1 MPTSEPLREL
11 IVRLWGESGPNTPVL
26 ATLGDL
32 PAGYRPMESYA
43 VVPSPANA
51 RFLVPIAGHA
61 AAAAT
66 LTCYNR
72 LRSGQVRATR
82 RVLGAGFR
90 TGLAQRLLRH
100 RLTVGLRSDI
110 PAGQAADH
118 LLGEHLRRVL
128 DVPRIVFGLGVR
140 PLDPNGKPTLQ
151 VFSGDGAPLGYAKIG
166 WSPATKE
173 MAATEAAA
181 AVAVGVAL
189 AASGPGTGGPRPH
202 VPALLHHGPWR
213 DLLITVTAP
222 LPARVSGHADPDSPP
237 EPGFTLAVADSA
249 SSGWESLTD
258 TAFWRRLRDG
268 VAAMGD
274 EPRLAEAMSAVMDGL
289 ADRHGESKLRIGRW
303 HGDWVPWNV
312 GHHAGDL
319 HVWDWE
325 HSATG
330 APVGLDLLHWRFQ
343 VALVL
348 RGAPLDAAVA
358 AVESATRDELE
369 EFRVAAE
376 ARELMARLYLLEM
389 FARTH
394 RLKLGG
400 GGWNPALFP
409 AMLDVLARWRLC

>member
-51 RFLVPIAGHA
+51 RFLVPIADHA

-151 VFSGDGAPLGYAKIG
+151 VFSGDGAP
-166 WSPATKE
+166 
-173 MAATEAAA
+173 
-181 AVAVGVAL
+181 
-189 AASGPGTGGPRPH
+189 
-202 VPALLHHGPWR
+202 
-213 DLLITVTAP
+213 
-222 LPARVSGHADPDSPP
+222 
-237 EPGFTLAVADSA
+237 
-249 SSGWESLTD
+249 
-258 TAFWRRLRDG
+258 
-268 VAAMGD
+268 
-274 EPRLAEAMSAVMDGL
+274 
-289 ADRHGESKLRIGRW
+289 
-303 HGDWVPWNV
+303 
-312 GHHAGDL
+312 
-319 HVWDWE
+319 
-325 HSATG
+325 
-330 APVGLDLLHWRFQ
+330 
-343 VALVL
+343 
-348 RGAPLDAAVA
+348 
-358 AVESATRDELE
+358 SATR
-369 EFRVAAE
+369 RSAGVPPPRRWPRPRRRPWRPSVPRWPRPVPGRAGRAPTSPRSCTT
-376 ARELMARLYLLEM
+376 ARGATCSSR
-389 FARTH
+389 
-394 RLKLGG
+394 
-400 GGWNPALFP
+400 
-409 AMLDVLARWRLC
+409 